1 MAGSEC
7 LDEIKIKAQAND
19 PGKLFFS
26 IAVMQVFDL

>member
-1 MAGSEC
+1 MAGSEG

-26 IAVMQVFDL
+26 IAVMQAFDL